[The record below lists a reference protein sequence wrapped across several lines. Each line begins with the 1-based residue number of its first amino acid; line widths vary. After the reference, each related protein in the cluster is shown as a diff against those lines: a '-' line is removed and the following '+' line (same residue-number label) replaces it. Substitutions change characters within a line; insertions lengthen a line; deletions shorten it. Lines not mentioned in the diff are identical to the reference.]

1 MRRPAC
7 LLVAAAFAL
16 LLVVGLSAGAAQAQ
30 DTGKTTEPA
39 TGDDAPQPAPAKEK
53 KITGETLALEA
64 AEVQNKH
71 CADAY
76 GRDTTRA
83 LQSIATVAEVWARVS
98 EQYEKSGETFLL
110 YWRGVLAQCMDQEE
124 RGLTDL
130 KGFVAESGSSTLW
143 VALVKDATRRI
154 RQLERKT
161 GTSSGPRPLAPDE
174 ARAAVGVILGGSLAA
189 GSALSGVV
197 AGIRWE
203 EAKGHAA
210 DIYAG
215 EGDTGEVAN
224 LATNPSF
231 GDGTTS
237 SRQGIALGAA
247 SIAMGAGALVSF
259 IIAARAGGEASAAH
273 VPPLLVPTATGAVVT
288 WEARW

>member
-64 AEVQNKH
+64 SDVQNKH

-143 VALVKDATRRI
+143 VALVKDANRRI

-161 GTSSGPRPLAPDE
+161 GISSARPTPLAPDE
-174 ARAAVGVILGGSLAA
+174 ARAAAGVILGGSLAA

-197 AGIRWE
+197 AGIRWQ
-203 EAKGHAA
+203 EALDRAG
-210 DIYAG
+210 DIYTVEVDNLEDNTLFK
-215 EGDTGEVAN
+215 EGR
-224 LATNPSF
+224 TNSQ
-231 GDGTTS
+231 
-237 SRQGIALGAA
+237 QGIALGAA

-259 IIAARAGGEASAAH
+259 IIAARAGSEAGAEYL
-273 VPPLLVPTATGAVVT
+273 PPLLVPTATGAVVT